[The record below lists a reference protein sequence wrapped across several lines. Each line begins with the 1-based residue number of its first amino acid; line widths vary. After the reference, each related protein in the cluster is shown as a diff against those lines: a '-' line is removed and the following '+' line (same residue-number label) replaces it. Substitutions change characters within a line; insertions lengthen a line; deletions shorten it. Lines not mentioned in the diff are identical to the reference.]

1 MMNQTKK
8 TIPIFFSS
16 DDHYLPFL
24 AVSIRSLIE
33 NASPDYIYRIH
44 ILNNG
49 LTRERVEPILAM
61 ARENVEIS
69 PVDVTHVI
77 APIAERLNL
86 RDYYTVSIYFRLFIA
101 SMFPQYHKAIYLDAD
116 IAVNGDISA
125 LYNTAL
131 GQRILGVVSD
141 DIIASHRDF
150 RRYSEEALGIPYRRY
165 FNSGVLLMNL
175 DQFRLQQIERKF
187 VYLLQ
192 NYHFETICPDQDY
205 LNVLCRDRVMYLD
218 KSWNKMSIDTNF
230 YGQPNLVHY
239 NMFYKPWQY
248 HNICYQEYFWQ
259 YAAMTPFYEE
269 LKTMQKSFGMN
280 GKLAHVKANRSLHR
294 NARRICKL
302 PDNFRGVLCEASPLT
317 PEDLQF
323 EKAYEA

>member
-1 MMNQTKK
+1 MKNDRKL
-8 TIPIFFSS
+8 IPIFFSS
-16 DDHYLPFL
+16 DDNYLPYL

-33 NASPDYIYRIH
+33 NASPDYCYRIH

-49 LTRERVEPILAM
+49 LDPERLSLILSM
-61 ARENVEIS
+61 EQENVEIVS
-69 PVDVTHVI
+69 VDVTHVI
-77 APIAERLNL
+77 EPIAERLNL

-125 LYNTAL
+125 LYHVAL

-141 DIIASHRDF
+141 DIIASHKDF

-175 DQFRLQQIERKF
+175 DRFRMEDIERKF

-192 NYHFETICPDQDY
+192 TYHFETVCPDQDY
-205 LNVLCRDRVMYLD
+205 LNVLCRDKVLYLD
-218 KSWNKMSIDTNF
+218 KGWNKMSIDGNYSGT
-230 YGQPNLVHY
+230 PNLVHY

-248 HNICYQEYFWQ
+248 KNIVYQEYFWQ
-259 YAAMTPFYEE
+259 YAEMTAFYDE
-269 LKTMQKSFGMN
+269 LRETQRNFGLKN
-280 GKLAHVKANRSLHR
+280 KLAHIKANRVLHR
-294 NARRICKL
+294 NALRICAL
-302 PDNFRGVLCEASPLT
+302 PDNFNRVLNGGCPGAAQMRFEVPHEA
-317 PEDLQF
+317 
-323 EKAYEA
+323 